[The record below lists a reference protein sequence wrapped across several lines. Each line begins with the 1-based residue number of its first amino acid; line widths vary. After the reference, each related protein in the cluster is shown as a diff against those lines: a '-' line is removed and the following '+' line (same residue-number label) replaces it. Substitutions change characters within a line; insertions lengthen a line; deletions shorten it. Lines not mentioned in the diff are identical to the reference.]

1 MCCQACGSEERLVPF
16 LLLMALLLVQGSAL
30 ASDQP
35 TDQLTVEQKRNADGS
50 WLRLTQRVDPERD
63 RRHIRVEHSR
73 SATAP
78 FFTLLQRSQSL
89 SDYPQGGGHLEEMD
103 GDGQLDYVER
113 LYCGAGPN
121 CQARI
126 FKLNPAQQ
134 TAYQLFEGWF
144 FLFRS
149 VDGHF
154 VTSSRSSCCSW
165 THQIYR
171 APAKPRGITEQD
183 LLYDVYLKG
192 PIDGSATP
200 TCRISRPLGEGWEQ
214 AKLAN
219 PELLALCE
227 GYGNDVVINP
237 EQAEGE
243 R

>member
-1 MCCQACGSEERLVPF
+1 MCCQACGSEKRLVPF
-16 LLLMALLLVQGSAL
+16 LLLMSLLLVQGSAL
-30 ASDQP
+30 ASYQP

-50 WLRLTQRVDPERD
+50 WLRLTQRVDHERD
-63 RRHIRVEHSR
+63 RRLIRVEHSR

-78 FFTLLQRSQSL
+78 FVTLLQRSQSL
-89 SDYPQGGGHLEEMD
+89 SDYPQGRGHLEEMD

-149 VDGHF
+149 VGGHF

-165 THQIYR
+165 THNVYR
-171 APAKPRGITEQD
+171 EPSKQGGIGDKD
-183 LLYDVYLKG
+183 LLYSIYLQG
-192 PIDGSATP
+192 PIDEHSTP
-200 TCRISRPLGEGWEQ
+200 TCRISRPEGDGWTPTE
-214 AKLAN
+214 LSN
-219 PELLALCE
+219 PELLKLCE
-227 GYGNDVVINP
+227 GYGKNVAVNSATTND
-237 EQAEGE
+237 GD
-243 R
+243 